1 MKISS
6 RLLLVLPCLIAG
18 VVPASA
24 AIDLDNDTLGDVWEQ
39 FYSATGL
46 TASADADG
54 DGMSNV
60 QESLA
65 GTNPLSAASKLDIAL
80 AAGPAVSQRTLS
92 WPSVTGKNYFVEGSS
107 NLTSWVQE
115 GVTQSGT
122 GSAMN
127 ATVTLPPAQGTKF
140 YRIACVDKDTDSDAV
155 SDWEEITACLNP
167 NAVQTT
173 AGTDDIVAVAAALTA
188 SGNVLTAVV
197 IDGQAFEAN
206 TAGNTPEGGM
216 IRLVRSGGLAALNV
230 NYTWSGRP
238 VSGDDYAGTY
248 SGVAAFAFGCNQV
261 DIPLLPVKDTHI
273 EVPETLTFSV
283 VTGSG
288 YTIGMPAAASV
299 RIDDF
304 ETQTETFYFAQLG
317 PQTGATTNGSGYA
330 TIWLS
335 GDHTG
340 IRTSLTFTN
349 LGSAQ
354 PEQDGAHLHYTP
366 TREIVHHLES
376 GQIVDDR
383 WSFPENGTG
392 SLSSDQVI
400 LDALTTNN
408 LYVNVHTMGYP
419 GGEVRG
425 DFQLTQGSITFTPP
439 ADPGAPPAYTGP
451 EFDRDVER
459 LLSQATFGA
468 TDSLITAVKTKGI
481 GPWIDEQMNVALTP
495 QSLML
500 PYVKASDDWLVVRA
514 IAAGLPDDRTPLF
527 ESLAGGWWIQAA
539 AGRDQLRQR
548 VAFAL
553 SEIFVVSVANSTVR
567 NRHYGTADYYDMLA
581 RNAFGNFRTLL
592 EDVTL
597 HPIMANYLSMIK
609 NQKYDPATGV
619 SPDENYAREVMQ
631 LFTIGLVQLH
641 PDGTLKL
648 SATGQPTATYDNGHI
663 TELAKVFTGWSYS
676 KAQANG
682 AQFLSQWNNDGTITD
697 NNNFNY
703 GGGLPYGQAAFYNPL
718 KMFQTRHDTGVKN
731 IVNGVSIPANQSGDL
746 DLDNAMDALFNH
758 PNTPSF
764 IARRLIQRLVTSNP
778 SRGYVYRVANKFV
791 NNGSGVRGDLGAVVR
806 AILTDYEARSQTLTD
821 QASYGKQREPMI
833 AFLHLYRAM
842 GGTSG
847 TGVQFFDTNTI
858 AANSS
863 PAYAVSG
870 FPAGTRLILIRPSN
884 TVNQSLP
891 QSPINAPSVF
901 NWFDPDYT
909 FPGEIQSNGLVAPE
923 FQITNETNAVT
934 NPNYFYGL
942 IYNLPA
948 GGSNPGPQPSNIAGA
963 NGNYTKLSISLTA
976 ATSAFTS
983 GGATGLVDFYD
994 RLFCSHQ
1001 LSTDTRNAIITA
1013 VNGITDNTEKVRTA
1027 LYLVI
1032 NSPDYLIQR

>member
-1 MKISS
+1 MKNSPQ
-6 RLLLVLPCLIAG
+6 LLLVLPFLFSDIR
-18 VVPASA
+18 PATA
-24 AIDLDNDTLGDVWEQ
+24 ALDLDNNSLGDVWEQ
-39 FYSATGL
+39 YYNTGTL
-46 TASADADG
+46 TAAADADG
-54 DGMSNV
+54 DGVTNH

-65 GTNPLSAASKLDIAL
+65 GTNPLSATSKLDITVT
-80 AAGPAVSQRTLS
+80 AGGNASQRVLA
-92 WPSVTGKNYFVEGSS
+92 WPSLNGKLYTIETSTSLTGWAAEGAA
-107 NLTSWVQE
+107 
-115 GVTQSGT
+115 QSGT
-122 GSAMN
+122 GATLT
-127 ATVTLPPAQGTKF
+127 ATVTLPAGVERKF
-140 YRIACVDKDTDSDAV
+140 YRVSCSDKDTDNDAV
-155 SDWEEITACLNP
+155 NDWEEMTACLNP

-173 AGTDDIVAVAAALTA
+173 PGTDDVVALAAALTA
-188 SGNVLTAVV
+188 AGNVLTVV
-197 IDGQAFEAN
+197 TVDGQAYESATGTN
-206 TAGNTPEGGM
+206 APEGGLM
-216 IRLVRSGGLAALNV
+216 RLVRTGGLAALNV
-230 NYTWSGRP
+230 AFSTAGRP
-238 VSGDDYAGTY
+238 VSGSDYTQSY
-248 SGVAAFAFGCNQV
+248 SGTAAFAFGCNAV
-261 DIPLLPVKDTHI
+261 DLPLSPVKDTHL
-273 EVPETLTFSV
+273 EVPETLIVSLV
-283 VTGSG
+283 NGAG
-288 YTIGMPAAASV
+288 YTLGTPATGSV

-304 ETQTETFYFAQLG
+304 QTQTETFYFAQLG
-317 PQTGATTNGSGYA
+317 AQTGATTNGSGYA

-335 GDHTG
+335 GDHTS
-340 IRTSLTFTN
+340 IRTSLSFTS
-349 LGSAQ
+349 LSSAQ
-354 PEQDGAHLHYTP
+354 PEQDGAHLHYSP
-366 TREIVHHLES
+366 TKEIVHHLES
-376 GQIVDDR
+376 GQVLDDV
-383 WSFPENGTG
+383 WAFPEMGTG
-392 SLSSDQVI
+392 SLASDQAL
-400 LDALTTNN
+400 LDALTGNQ
-408 LYVNVHTMGYP
+408 LYVNVHTMNYP
-419 GGEVRG
+419 SGEVRG
-425 DFQLTQGSITFTPP
+425 DFAPTQGSITFTPP
-439 ADPGAPPAYTGP
+439 ADPGPPPTYSGTAL
-451 EFDRDVER
+451 DRDVER
-459 LLSQATFGA
+459 FIAQATFGA
-468 TDSLITAVKTKGI
+468 NDALITEVKTKGFTT
-481 GPWIDEQMNVALTP
+481 WMDEQMNLALTP
-495 QSLML
+495 QSMML

-514 IAAGLPDDRTPLF
+514 IAAGLADDRTPLF
-527 ESLAGGWWIQAA
+527 DSLFSGWWIRAA
-539 AGRDQLRQR
+539 AGRDLLRQR
-548 VAFAL
+548 VSFAL
-553 SEIFVVSVANSTVR
+553 SEIFVVSVANDTVR
-567 NRHYGTADYYDMLA
+567 NRHYGTADYMDTLA
-581 RNAFGNFRTLL
+581 RNAFGSFRTLI

-648 SATGQPTATYDNGHI
+648 NATGQPTATYDNSHI

-703 GGGLPYGQAAFYNPL
+703 GGGLPYGQAAFFNPL

-731 IVNGVSIPANQSGDL
+731 IVNGVTIPANQTGDL

-806 AILTDYEARSQTLTD
+806 AILTDYEARTQTLTD
-821 QASYGKQREPMI
+821 QASYGKQREPI
-833 AFLHLYRAM
+833 IQFLHLYRAM

-858 AANSS
+858 TANSS
-863 PAYAVSG
+863 PAYAASG

-942 IYNLPA
+942 IYNLPST
-948 GGSNPGPQPSNIAGA
+948 GSLPGPQASVIAGA
-963 NGNYTKLSISLTA
+963 NSNYTKLTISLTA
-976 ATSAFTS
+976 ATSALTG

-1013 VNGITDNTEKVRTA
+1013 VNGIGDNTEKVRTA